1 MRTISLLMFLA
12 IMLTACQSDP
22 IVVTESVKNN
32 QISTT
37 QTLAPTATSTLT
49 ATALPASTLT
59 SQPTNT
65 PTPTITNTP
74 TITPTPITAFSSLW
88 VNENPQTRSIPQ
100 VHIFVDGSKLYAH
113 VWGSCT
119 PVWCDWG
126 IEQGSVNEG
135 IAEIF
140 WDAGFVEER
149 LFIEL
154 LDADRLQ
161 VTTYSH
167 FTDNSGRADRET
179 IDIFQRSNKSTV
191 TPPP

>member
-1 MRTISLLMFLA
+1 MRMVSVLLFFA
-12 IMLTACQSDP
+12 IMLTACLSGP

-49 ATALPASTLT
+49 ATALPTSTLT
-59 SQPTNT
+59 FQPTKT
-65 PTPTITNTP
+65 SAPTITNTP

-88 VNENPQTRSIPQ
+88 VNENLGTRSIPQ
-100 VHIFVDGSKLYAH
+100 IHIFVDGSKLYAH

-126 IEQGSVNEG
+126 IEQGSVKDA
-135 IAEIF
+135 IATIY
-140 WDAGFVEER
+140 WHTGFVDER
-149 LFIEL
+149 MIIEL

-167 FTDNSGRADRET
+167 YIDNSGRADQKS
-179 IDIFQRSNKSTV
+179 IDIFQRTTKSTV